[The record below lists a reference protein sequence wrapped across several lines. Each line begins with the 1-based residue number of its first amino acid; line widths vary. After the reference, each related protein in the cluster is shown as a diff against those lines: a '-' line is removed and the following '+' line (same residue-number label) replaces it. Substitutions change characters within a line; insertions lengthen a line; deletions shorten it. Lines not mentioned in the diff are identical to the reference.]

1 MLNPLL
7 SDAVSNLRGAYKK
20 SKAPIWLAL
29 EEMLERNRSRRVE
42 VNVSKIAKH
51 TQNGSVV
58 VVPGKVLGS
67 GSIDHKIT
75 LCAFSL
81 SQSAAKK
88 VIDAGGKVIDIKE
101 FVKKFPEGSKVTI
114 IA

>member
-1 MLNPLL
+1 MLNPVQ
-7 SDAVSNLRGAYKK
+7 SDAALSFRNAYKK

-29 EEMLERNRSRRVE
+29 EEMLERPRSRRVE
-42 VNVSKIAKH
+42 VNLSKISKY
-51 TQNGSVV
+51 TQNGSIV

-67 GSIDHKIT
+67 GTIGHKVT

-88 VIDAGGKVIDIKE
+88 IIDAGGRIIDIKE

>member
-1 MLNPLL
+1 MLNPVL
-7 SDAVSNLRGAYKK
+7 SDAILTVKKAYKK
-20 SKAPIWLAL
+20 NKAPIWLAVGD
-29 EEMLERNRSRRVE
+29 MLEKRGSRRVE
-42 VNVSKIAKH
+42 VNLSRIARH

-75 LCAFSL
+75 LCAFTF

-88 VIDAGGKVIDIKE
+88 IIDAGGKIVSMKD
-101 FVKKFPEGSKVTI
+101 FVEKFPKGSKVTI
-114 IA
+114 IG

>member
-1 MLNPLL
+1 MSNPVL
-7 SDAVSNLRGAYKK
+7 SDAVLNFRNAYKK

-29 EEMLERNRSRRVE
+29 EEMLERPRSRSVE
-42 VNVSKIAKH
+42 VNLSKISKY
-51 TQNGSVV
+51 TQKGSVV

-67 GSIDHKIT
+67 GTIDHKVT

-88 VIDAGGKVIDIKE
+88 IIDAGGKIINIKE
-101 FVKKFPEGSKVTI
+101 FVEKFPEGSKVSI

>member
-1 MLNPLL
+1 MLNPVL
-7 SDAVSNLRGAYKK
+7 SDAISSIKAAYKK

-29 EEMLERNRSRRVE
+29 ENMLEKRGSRRVE
-42 VNVSKIAKH
+42 VNLSKIAKH

-58 VVPGKVLGS
+58 VVPGKVLGT
-67 GSIDHKIT
+67 GNIEHKVTI
-75 LCAFSL
+75 CAFSL

-88 VIDAGGKVIDIKE
+88 IINAGGKIVEIKE
-101 FVKKFPEGSKVTI
+101 FVDKFPAGSKVTI